1 MSISNSFTVIALGGS
16 LVAPHGAEQGIVNSK
31 FLKRFRVFLLKELG
45 RKRRFCL
52 VIGGGKITRLYQKA
66 ASRVVSV
73 PGEDLDWIGVHA
85 TRLNA
90 HLIRTIFYKE
100 AYPVIVDHDPTQK
113 EADALR
119 SQGRNLVIASGWRPG
134 WSTDYVAVRLAEKL
148 HGKEVIIAGDTQF
161 VCEKDPRKFPS
172 AKPVKHM
179 SWSAYQRIIPKKWS
193 PGLSLPVDPVA
204 TRLAKK
210 IGLVAKI
217 LKGSNLES
225 FAKAIEG
232 KPFTGTLISN
242 SAKS

>member
-1 MSISNSFTVIALGGS
+1 MNAKNSFTVIALGGS
-16 LVAPHGAEQGIVNSK
+16 LVAPHGAEQGIVSST
-31 FLKRFRVFLLKELG
+31 FLKRFRAFLLKELAK
-45 RKRRFCL
+45 KRRFCL

-66 ASRVVSV
+66 ASKVVSV

-100 AYPVIVDHDPTQK
+100 AYPVIIDHDPTQK
-113 EADALR
+113 EADAL
-119 SQGRNLVIASGWRPG
+119 QNHNLVIASGWRPG

-148 HGKEVIIAGDTQF
+148 HGKKVIIAGDTQF
-161 VCEKDPRKFPS
+161 VHEKDPRKFPS
-172 AKPVKHM
+172 AKPVKQI
-179 SWSAYQRIIPKKWS
+179 SWSAYQRIIPKKWT

-210 IGLVAKI
+210 IGLEAKI

-225 FAKAIEG
+225 FARAIAG
-232 KPFTGTLISN
+232 KPFTGTLIG
-242 SAKS
+242 